1 MTALQ
6 RLTLV
11 LATAAGLWL
20 LPPPSGSG
28 CGTRTELERGMR
40 SLTCRPGQAVGA

>member
-20 LPPPSGSG
+20 LPRPRGVAAGPALSWNAE
-28 CGTRTELERGMR
+28 CGL
-40 SLTCRPGQAVGA
+40 SHVAPAKP

>member
-20 LPPPSGSG
+20 LPRPRGVA
-28 CGTRTELERGMR
+28 TRTELERGMR